1 MLRMISHC
9 AIDLLKDKG
18 TRQTRGTLLCVT
30 GFFPPL
36 IAPIPMGLIT
46 RYILRGHRATQAV
59 SQPIAGTSDLAA

>member
-1 MLRMISHC
+1 MLRMMSHC

-18 TRQTRGTLLCVT
+18 TRHTRGTLLCGT

-46 RYILRGHRATQAV
+46 RYILRGYLATRAV
-59 SQPIAGTSDLAA
+59 RRPIAGTSDLTA